1 MNKTVGVLL
10 TLLGASIIGYVAGA
24 YITYYR
30 VIDHV
35 GLLEGGVPG
44 WTGEEGA
51 HKLRILFQHLFGH
64 ISAPTYL
71 CYVGLAL
78 VVVGIVIL
86 HKK

>member
-10 TLLGASIIGYVAGA
+10 TLLGGA

-30 VIDHV
+30 IIDHV

-51 HKLRILFQHLFGH
+51 YKLSILFRYLWGHL
-64 ISAPTYL
+64 SVPMYL
-71 CYVGLAL
+71 GYVGLAL
-78 VVVGIVIL
+78 AIVGIVIL
-86 HKK
+86 FRK